1 MKQTESSSVRTSDLF
16 NEKFGVIKMKFKV
29 LFFAFVLL
37 LTSSFAFAQT
47 KDDEALKSL
56 VKQMTDAQIAHDA
69 AALDRIF
76 TADYIE
82 ISPVGEFDPREK
94 VLGFYKPEVK
104 PPADKTSAT
113 IEVTDYSIRVYDKF
127 AVVLAR
133 FNYTITNDG
142 KTLPPRGIRAMI
154 VCRMEKGA
162 WKIASAQYTGIR
174 PPQAQPTK
182 TQ

>member
-1 MKQTESSSVRTSDLF
+1 
-16 NEKFGVIKMKFKV
+16 MKFR
-29 LFFAFVLL
+29 FFIFSLVLL
-37 LTSSFAFAQT
+37 LTGSLAFGQS

-94 VLGFYKPEVK
+94 VLGFYKPELK
-104 PPADKTSAT
+104 PPADKFSAM
-113 IEVTDYSIRVYDKF
+113 IEITDYSIRVYDKF
-127 AVVLAR
+127 AVVIAR
-133 FNYTITNDG
+133 FNYTITSDA
-142 KTLPPRGIRAMI
+142 KTLPPRSIRAMV
-154 VCRMEKGA
+154 VCRKEKGA

-174 PPQAQPTK
+174 PPQTQPTK
-182 TQ
+182 TD